1 MSDHKDC
8 EVLKRRFL
16 DFFDFIFCK
25 LKELEVFPNLCL
37 REGHR
42 VVWSRFFCRHYW
54 GFGFESKEKSSRK
67 PGRSWSFK
75 YPARP
80 TDRDYTLRQKTLG
93 RIRSIAQ
100 LSPEID
106 LEVTLF
112 CQLGNEAMPG
122 PQIWAAT
129 NEIPAAQI
137 NILTHQRRTSPE
149 SLHCRLSIFPRVGR
163 A

>member
-75 YPARP
+75 YPGLKP
-80 TDRDYTLRQKTLG
+80 YTTYPNSKE
-93 RIRSIAQ
+93 S
-100 LSPEID
+100 
-106 LEVTLF
+106 
-112 CQLGNEAMPG
+112 
-122 PQIWAAT
+122 
-129 NEIPAAQI
+129 
-137 NILTHQRRTSPE
+137 LTHTKN
-149 SLHCRLSIFPRVGR
+149 
-163 A
+163 

>member
-1 MSDHKDC
+1 MTKLRFEAIYNISK
-8 EVLKRRFL
+8 LKR
-16 DFFDFIFCK
+16 IPHPYKK
-25 LKELEVFPNLCL
+25 L
-37 REGHR
+37 
-42 VVWSRFFCRHYW
+42 
-54 GFGFESKEKSSRK
+54 
-67 PGRSWSFK
+67 
-75 YPARP
+75 ARP

-112 CQLGNEAMPG
+112 CQLGNEAMSG
-122 PQIWAAT
+122 PQIRAAT

-149 SLHCRLSIFPRVGR
+149 SLRRLSISPRVGR